1 MPGGNLWDLFEV
13 IGLKTNHRQG
23 ESGTY
28 ADLLNRVRTGDQT
41 EEDIALLKTRV
52 FPRDSPLI
60 PEDGLLITGTNK
72 IVNEVNLKKL
82 NELEGELFEIEAS
95 VRSKTR
101 GKFKPAVD
109 KAGQI
114 KNAPLQHTLNLKR
127 KARVMLTSNLDVCD
141 NLSNGQL
148 GEVVDIILNEK
159 KQVDK
164 VLVQFDDEKVGQ
176 ELRKKYDYSKKY
188 PGRNITVIK
197 KVEFEFRL
205 REGSASTATATNFP
219 LKLAWGT
226 TMHKIQASISRLTA
240 TSRIRDDFKNVSIF
254 APNFENTPFFTKIC

>member
-1 MPGGNLWDLFEV
+1 
-13 IGLKTNHRQG
+13 
-23 ESGTY
+23 
-28 ADLLNRVRTGDQT
+28 
-41 EEDIALLKTRV
+41 
-52 FPRDSPLI
+52 
-60 PEDGLLITGTNK
+60 
-72 IVNEVNLKKL
+72 
-82 NELEGELFEIEAS
+82 
-95 VRSKTR
+95 
-101 GKFKPAVD
+101 
-109 KAGQI
+109 
-114 KNAPLQHTLNLKR
+114 
-127 KARVMLTSNLDVCD
+127 MLTSNLDVCD

-219 LKLAWGT
+219 LKLA
-226 TMHKIQASISRLTA
+226 
-240 TSRIRDDFKNVSIF
+240 
-254 APNFENTPFFTKIC
+254 

>member
-1 MPGGNLWDLFEV
+1 MQIHPPRGTMIYACPKNEKSACLYNMPGGNLWDLFEV

-28 ADLLNRVRTGDQT
+28 ADLLNRIRTGDQT

-52 FPRDSPLI
+52 FPRNSQLI

-72 IVNEVNLKKL
+72 IVNEVNLKRL
-82 NELEGELFEIEAS
+82 NELEGELFEIEAN

-148 GEVVDIILNEK
+148 GEVVDILLNEK
-159 KQVDK
+159 GQVDK
-164 VLVQFDDEKVGQ
+164 ILVEFDDEKVGR
-176 ELRKKYDYSKKY
+176 EHRKKYDYSKKY
-188 PGRNITVIK
+188 PGRNINVIK

-205 REGSASTATATNFP
+205 REGSASTATAINFP

-226 TMHKIQASISRLTA
+226 TMHKIQASILS
-240 TSRIRDDFKNVSIF
+240 
-254 APNFENTPFFTKIC
+254 